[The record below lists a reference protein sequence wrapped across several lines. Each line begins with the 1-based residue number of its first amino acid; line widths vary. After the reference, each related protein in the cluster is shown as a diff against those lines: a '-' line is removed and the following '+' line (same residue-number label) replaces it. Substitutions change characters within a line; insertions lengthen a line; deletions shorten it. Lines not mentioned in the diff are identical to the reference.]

1 MTFIEHIKSRAD
13 IYLLILSWP
22 LVGAFLPKPFAIG
35 YAVLTFLLVLRTR
48 DLTRIFI
55 AFIAMLI
62 FSDSRSPMFA
72 FAETAKIGVV
82 VLTFIFITFNFH
94 FFKKVPNIIFKYF
107 LPFLIFALFAT
118 LWSPDKFTAFQ
129 KAFSYG
135 LVYFVLPLLFLKA
148 MVSDKSFIKDV
159 LVFFFLMLSVSLL
172 IHAVNPEFTSLV
184 GRYRALLGNPNGLG
198 IFLTVMCPLVFLLEK
213 ELGEQFKENR
223 FHFLFYA
230 VFGLSLLLTGS
241 RTSLIAILI
250 FFLFNRLR
258 YLSNTVAFILFIAL
272 IFSYELL
279 LSTVPEFIEFLGL
292 AEYFRLD
299 TIEEGSGRFIA
310 WNFAWQRVQE
320 VFFVGGG
327 FGHTEYVFKEYF
339 AELSKLGHQGNA
351 HNSFLTIW
359 LDTGLI
365 GILLFVTGLIRTSL
379 LAIKNSAYALPVL
392 FSVLFSTY
400 FESWLAASLNPFTG
414 LFIISLS
421 VLINDQYLSG
431 DEMQTEDLS
440 K

>member
-1 MTFIEHIKSRAD
+1 MITAHLQRFKDVYIM
-13 IYLLILSWP
+13 LLLWATMGALLP
-22 LVGAFLPKPFAIG
+22 TLVVAGI
-35 YAVLTFLLVLRTR
+35 VVVTFLLILRTR
-48 DLTRIFI
+48 DLGKVFI
-55 AFIAMLI
+55 VLIATLI

-94 FFKKVPNIIFKYF
+94 LFKKVPNIIFKYF

-118 LWSPDKFTAFQ
+118 LWSQDKFTAFQ

-159 LVFFFLMLSVSLL
+159 LVFFFLILSAGLV

-184 GRYRALLGNPNGLG
+184 GRYRGLLGNPNGLG
-198 IFLTVMCPLVFLLEK
+198 IFLTVMYPLVFLLGID
-213 ELGEQFKENR
+213 LGDQFKGNR
-223 FHFLFYA
+223 FYFLFYG

-272 IFSYELL
+272 IFSYEFL
-279 LSTVPEFIEFLGL
+279 LSTLPEFIEFFGL

-320 VFFVGGG
+320 MFLVGGG
-327 FGHTEYVFKEYF
+327 FGHTEYVFKQYF
-339 AELSKLGHQGNA
+339 SELSKLGHQGNA
-351 HNSFLTIW
+351 HNSFLTLW

-365 GILLFVTGLIRTSL
+365 GFLLFVMGLIRTSL

-421 VLINDQYLSG
+421 VLINDQDLSG

>member
-1 MTFIEHIKSRAD
+1 MITAHLQRFKDVYIM
-13 IYLLILSWP
+13 LLLWATMGALLP
-22 LVGAFLPKPFAIG
+22 TLVVAGI
-35 YAVLTFLLVLRTR
+35 VVVTFLLILRTR
-48 DLTRIFI
+48 DLGKVFI
-55 AFIAMLI
+55 VLIATLI

-118 LWSPDKFTAFQ
+118 LWSQDKFTAFQ

-184 GRYRALLGNPNGLG
+184 GRYRGLLGNPNGLG
-198 IFLTVMCPLVFLLEK
+198 IFLTVMFPLVFLMGK

-223 FHFLFYA
+223 FYFLFYG

-272 IFSYELL
+272 IFSYEFL

-327 FGHTEYVFKEYF
+327 FGHTEYVFKQYF

-421 VLINDQYLSG
+421 VLINDQDLSG

>member
-1 MTFIEHIKSRAD
+1 MIIDHLQRFKDVYIM
-13 IYLLILSWP
+13 LLLWAAM
-22 LVGAFLPKPFAIG
+22 GAFLPKLVVAGIV
-35 YAVLTFLLVLRTR
+35 VLSFLLVLRTR
-48 DLTRIFI
+48 DLSKIFVVFI
-55 AFIAMLI
+55 ATLI
-62 FSDSRSPMFA
+62 FSDSRSPTFA

-82 VLTFIFITFNFH
+82 VLTLIYIAFNFDL
-94 FFKKVPNIIFKYF
+94 FKSVPNVIFKYF
-107 LPFLIFALFAT
+107 LPFLAFAVLAT
-118 LWSPDKFTAFQ
+118 VWSPDKFTAFQ

-148 MVSDKSFIKDV
+148 MVSDKSFKKDV
-159 LVFFFLMLSVSLL
+159 LVFFFLILSAGLV

-184 GRYRALLGNPNGLG
+184 GRYRGLLGNPNGLG
-198 IFLTVMCPLVFLLEK
+198 IFLTVMFPLVFLMGK

-258 YLSNTVAFILFIAL
+258 YLSNTVAFILLITL
-272 IFSYELL
+272 IFSYEFLL
-279 LSTVPEFIEFLGL
+279 RTVPEFIEFLGL

-327 FGHTEYVFKEYF
+327 FGHAEYVFKEYF

-351 HNSFLTIW
+351 HNSFLTLW

-421 VLINDQYLSG
+421 VLINDQDLSG

>member
-1 MTFIEHIKSRAD
+1 MITAHLQRFKDVYIM
-13 IYLLILSWP
+13 LLLWATMGALLP
-22 LVGAFLPKPFAIG
+22 TLVVAGI
-35 YAVLTFLLVLRTR
+35 VVVTFLLILRTR
-48 DLTRIFI
+48 DLGKVFI
-55 AFIAMLI
+55 VLIATLI

-94 FFKKVPNIIFKYF
+94 LFKKVPNIIFKYF

-118 LWSPDKFTAFQ
+118 LWSQDKFTAFQ

-159 LVFFFLMLSVSLL
+159 LVFFFLILSAGLV

-184 GRYRALLGNPNGLG
+184 GRYRGLLGNPNGLG
-198 IFLTVMCPLVFLLEK
+198 IFLTVMYPLVFLLGID
-213 ELGEQFKENR
+213 LGDQFKGNR
-223 FHFLFYA
+223 FYFLFYG

-327 FGHTEYVFKEYF
+327 FGYTEYVFKEHF

-421 VLINDQYLSG
+421 VLINDQDLSG

>member
-1 MTFIEHIKSRAD
+1 MITAHLQRFKDVYIM
-13 IYLLILSWP
+13 LLLWATMGALLP
-22 LVGAFLPKPFAIG
+22 TLVVAGI
-35 YAVLTFLLVLRTR
+35 VVVTFLLILRTR
-48 DLTRIFI
+48 DLGKVFI
-55 AFIAMLI
+55 VLIATLI

-94 FFKKVPNIIFKYF
+94 LFKKVPNIIFKYF

-118 LWSPDKFTAFQ
+118 LWSQDKFTAFQ

-159 LVFFFLMLSVSLL
+159 LVFFFLILSAGLV

-184 GRYRALLGNPNGLG
+184 GRYRGLLGNPNGLG
-198 IFLTVMCPLVFLLEK
+198 IFLTVMYPLVFLLGID
-213 ELGEQFKENR
+213 LGDQFKGNR
-223 FHFLFYA
+223 FYFLFYG

-272 IFSYELL
+272 IFSYEFL

-327 FGHTEYVFKEYF
+327 FGHTEYVFKQYF

-351 HNSFLTIW
+351 HNSFLTLW

-421 VLINDQYLSG
+421 VLINDQDLSG

>member
-1 MTFIEHIKSRAD
+1 MITAHLQRFKDVYIM
-13 IYLLILSWP
+13 LLLWATMGALLP
-22 LVGAFLPKPFAIG
+22 TLVVAGI
-35 YAVLTFLLVLRTR
+35 VVVTFLLILRTR
-48 DLTRIFI
+48 DLGKVFI
-55 AFIAMLI
+55 VLIATLI

-94 FFKKVPNIIFKYF
+94 LFKKVPNIIFKYF

-118 LWSPDKFTAFQ
+118 LWSQDKFTAFQ

-159 LVFFFLMLSVSLL
+159 LVFFFLILSAGLV

-184 GRYRALLGNPNGLG
+184 GRYRGLLGNPNGLG
-198 IFLTVMCPLVFLLEK
+198 IFLTVMYPLVFLLGID
-213 ELGEQFKENR
+213 LGDQFKGNR
-223 FHFLFYA
+223 FYFLFYG

-272 IFSYELL
+272 IFSYEFL
-279 LSTVPEFIEFLGL
+279 LSTLPEFIEFFGL

-320 VFFVGGG
+320 VFLVGGG
-327 FGHTEYVFKEYF
+327 FGHTEYVFKQYF
-339 AELSKLGHQGNA
+339 SELSKLGHQGNA
-351 HNSFLTIW
+351 HNSFLTLW

-365 GILLFVTGLIRTSL
+365 GFLLFVMGLIRTSL

-421 VLINDQYLSG
+421 VLINDQDLSG

>member
-1 MTFIEHIKSRAD
+1 MITAHLQRFKDVYIM
-13 IYLLILSWP
+13 LLLWATMGALLP
-22 LVGAFLPKPFAIG
+22 TLVVAGI
-35 YAVLTFLLVLRTR
+35 VVVTFLLILRTR
-48 DLTRIFI
+48 DLSKVFI
-55 AFIAMLI
+55 VLIATLI

-118 LWSPDKFTAFQ
+118 LWSQDKFTAFQ

-148 MVSDKSFIKDV
+148 MVSDKSFKKDV
-159 LVFFFLMLSVSLL
+159 LVFFFLILSAGLV

-184 GRYRALLGNPNGLG
+184 GRYRGLLGNPNGLG
-198 IFLTVMCPLVFLLEK
+198 IFLTVMYPLVFLLGID
-213 ELGEQFKENR
+213 LGDQFKGNR
-223 FHFLFYA
+223 FYFLFYG

-272 IFSYELL
+272 IFSYEFL

-327 FGHTEYVFKEYF
+327 FGHTEYVFKQYF

-421 VLINDQYLSG
+421 VLINDQDLSG